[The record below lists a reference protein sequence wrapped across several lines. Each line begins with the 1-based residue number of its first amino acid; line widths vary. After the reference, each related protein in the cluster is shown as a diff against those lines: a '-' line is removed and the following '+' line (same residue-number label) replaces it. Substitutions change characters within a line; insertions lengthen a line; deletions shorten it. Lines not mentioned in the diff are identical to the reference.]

1 LRIYDFYRLFNNI
14 DYFKGKTMKIF
25 ITIFLAASLFATS
38 AIAEPIKKVL
48 IVVSN
53 RVDMGDPEKH
63 DARNNLWEF
72 APPYHIFVSHGYE
85 VDFVSPEG
93 GRVEFMMDPLGISSY
108 TIKYE
113 GFLEKANSSFTPVQ
127 IDPDDYWGVF
137 IGGGYGVMFDVADN
151 KKIHS
156 IISRVYELGGIVGVG
171 GHGSAGIVNVKLSN
185 GDFLVKGK
193 KVAGFPNSTETT
205 KSWAKQGTLLPF
217 LIESQLNKN
226 GAIAQNKKTL
236 KDKHA
241 VIIDQRIVSTMF
253 LPSAAHVAKEMI
265 ILNKQ

>member
-1 LRIYDFYRLFNNI
+1 
-14 DYFKGKTMKIF
+14 MKLLT
-25 ITIFLAASLFATS
+25 TILLAAVLLATN
-38 AIAEPIKKVL
+38 ALAEPTKKVL

-53 RVDMGDPEKH
+53 KVDMGDPERH

-72 APPYHIFVSHGYE
+72 APPYHIFISHGFE

-93 GRVEFMMDPLGISSY
+93 GKVEFMMDPLGISSY

-113 GFLEKANSSFTPVQ
+113 GFLDKANSSFSPAQ
-127 IDPDDYWGVF
+127 IDPNDYWGLF

-156 IISRVYELGGIVGVG
+156 IISRVYESGGIVGVG
-171 GHGSAGIVNVKLSN
+171 GHGSAGIANVRLSN
-185 GDFLVKGK
+185 GEFLVKGK
-193 KVAGFPNSTETT
+193 KVAGFPNATETS

-226 GAIAQNKKTL
+226 GAIAQNKQIL

-241 VIIDQRIVSTMF
+241 VITDQRIVSTMF
-253 LPSAAHVAKEMI
+253 LPSAALVAKEMI
-265 ILNKQ
+265 ILNKL

>member
-1 LRIYDFYRLFNNI
+1 
-14 DYFKGKTMKIF
+14 MKF
-25 ITIFLAASLFATS
+25 LTIILLAASLVATN
-38 AIAEPIKKVL
+38 AIAEPTKKIL

-53 RVDMGDPEKH
+53 MVDMGDPEKH

-72 APPYHIFVSHGYE
+72 APPYHIFVSHGFE

-93 GRVEFMMDPLGISSY
+93 GEVEFMMDPLGISSY
-108 TIKYE
+108 TIKHE
-113 GFLEKANSSFTPVQ
+113 GFLEKANSSFLPAQ
-127 IDPDDYWGVF
+127 IDPNNYWGVF

-156 IISRVYELGGIVGVG
+156 IISSVYESGGVVGVG
-171 GHGSAGIVNVKLSN
+171 GHGSAGIANVTLSN
-185 GDFLVKGK
+185 GEFLVKGK
-193 KVAGFPNSTETT
+193 KVAGFPNATEKS

-226 GAIAQNKKTL
+226 GAIAQNKLTL

-241 VIIDQRIVSTMF
+241 VVTDQRIVSTMF
-253 LPSAAHVAKEMI
+253 LPSAALVAKEMI
-265 ILNKQ
+265 ILNKL

>member
-1 LRIYDFYRLFNNI
+1 
-14 DYFKGKTMKIF
+14 MKYL
-25 ITIFLAASLFATS
+25 TNIFLAALLLAANAT
-38 AIAEPIKKVL
+38 AEPAKKVL

-53 RVDMGDPEKH
+53 KIDMGDPEKH

-72 APPYHIFVSHGYE
+72 APPYHVFISHGFE

-93 GRVEFMMDPLGISSY
+93 GKVEFMMDPLGISSY

-113 GFLEKANSSFTPVQ
+113 GFLDKANSSLSPQQVN
-127 IDPDDYWGVF
+127 PNNYWGVF

-151 KKIHS
+151 ENIHS
-156 IISRVYELGGIVGVG
+156 IVRRIYESGGIVGVG

-185 GDFLVKGK
+185 GEYLVKGK
-193 KVAGFPNSTETT
+193 RVAGFPNSTETS

-226 GAIAQNKKTL
+226 GALAQNKQTL
-236 KDKHA
+236 KDKNA
-241 VIIDQRIVSTMF
+241 VIADQRIVSTMF
-253 LPSAAHVAKEMI
+253 LPSAAIVAKEMI
-265 ILNKQ
+265 IVNKL